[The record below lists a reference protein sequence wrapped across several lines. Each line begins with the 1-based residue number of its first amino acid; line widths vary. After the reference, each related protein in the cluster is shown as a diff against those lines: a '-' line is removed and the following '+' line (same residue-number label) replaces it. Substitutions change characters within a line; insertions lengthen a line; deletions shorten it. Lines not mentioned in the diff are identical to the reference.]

1 MRILTVVILS
11 LFLQSCMISL
21 KRSATTTNNP
31 PPTAQTIEFSQV
43 DIDKD
48 GTISKEEVESYNHL
62 ENKRKSE
69 PNISTPLMFLGA
81 IIALIVLI
89 CGGHKA
95 ANFILGVFKNK

>member
-1 MRILTVVILS
+1 
-11 LFLQSCMISL
+11 MISL

-62 ENKRKSE
+62 ENKKKSE
-69 PNISTPLMFLGA
+69 PNILKPLMFLGG
-81 IIALIVLI
+81 IVALIVFI

-95 ANFILGVFKNK
+95 TNFILGAFKKK